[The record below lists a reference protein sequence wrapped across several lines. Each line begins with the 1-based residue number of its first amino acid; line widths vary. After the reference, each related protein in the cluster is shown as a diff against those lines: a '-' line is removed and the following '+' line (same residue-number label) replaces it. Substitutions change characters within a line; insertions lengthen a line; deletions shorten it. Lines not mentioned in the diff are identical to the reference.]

1 MRLSKVSDHLFE
13 HEVEQSWGDTPDAW
27 HPLDGQVVFEFEDAA
42 PVYVSW
48 GSVPVQHCIAQRSI
62 SFFADGTLL
71 PEVMSEHAFWKPMIG
86 RTVERSH
93 VAGERQVLKVSD
105 GQSALFLSS
114 QYDDG
119 SFFGDA
125 VRVSRTKPL

>member
-1 MRLSKVSDHLFE
+1 MRVRKVSYQVFE
-13 HEVEQSWGDTPDAW
+13 HELGQRWVDAPDVW
-27 HPLDGQVVFEFEDAA
+27 HQLDGQVVFEFEDAA

-62 SFFADGTLL
+62 SFFADGALR
-71 PEVMSEHAFWKPMIG
+71 PVVMSEHTFWKPMIG
-86 RTVERSH
+86 RTVELTY
-93 VAGERQVLKVSD
+93 VAGERQVLNISD

-125 VRVSRTKPL
+125 VRVSRTNPL